1 MADLPDPSPWFAEHF
16 GEHSQRVM
24 LALANAGRAAHER
37 SLDAKAGSQLSTNEA
52 YGAFWV
58 ILPEEV
64 VTHLAFL
71 PGREVVRPPGSRYDL
86 VVFEGVLV
94 FPAKCGRGS
103 SGADRIKLGQSQFR
117 SRVFSLQEDSALS
130 KQEQL
135 DFDFGLEG
143 DLNTAIKDGSFG
155 SATRVCFVAY
165 DASARGGLQHV
176 YVGDATLDSSGLV
189 TWQYREEL
197 PLLPLDGEGTSLT
210 ALDELSATRFDDAPL
225 PENDLTLRGPGELP
239 SFEADDETTT
249 DTGTDGEADGRP

>member
-1 MADLPDPSPWFAEHF
+1 MVDLPEPSPWFAEQF

-24 LALANAGRAAHER
+24 LGLANAGRGAHER
-37 SLDAKAGSQLSTNEA
+37 SLDAKSGSQLTTNEA
-52 YGAFWV
+52 YGSLWV

-86 VVFEGVLV
+86 VVFEGTLV
-94 FPAKCGRGS
+94 FPAKCRRGS
-103 SGADRIKLGQSQFR
+103 SGADRIKLGQSGFR
-117 SRVFSLQEDSALS
+117 SRVFSLQDDSS
-130 KQEQL
+130 VSRQEQL
-135 DFDFGLEG
+135 DFDFGLES
-143 DLNTAIKDGSFG
+143 DLDAAIKDGSFG
-155 SATRVCFVAY
+155 SATRVCLVAY
-165 DASARGGLQHV
+165 EVSAHGGLQHV

-197 PLLPLDGEGTSLT
+197 PLLLLDGEGATLA

-225 PENDLTLRGPGELP
+225 PESDLTLREPGELP
-239 SFEADDETTT
+239 SFEADDKAMT